1 MCMRVGFDR
10 ILTRTEFQYLNNH
23 KASRKQSLRN
33 QHKEH
38 INNTSIKKQ
47 T

>member
-1 MCMRVGFDR
+1 MCMRVGFDG
-10 ILTRTEFQYLNNH
+10 ILTRNEFQYLNNH
-23 KASRKQSLRN
+23 KASCKQSLRN

-38 INNTSIKKQ
+38 INTSIKQQ